1 MSLDLNMNIS
11 SSKPVIREAQSMQ
24 NDGGGGNLGYMAQ
37 GENEEKKQQQYADV
51 SIFNKAE
58 TDSFSFEKDFKVPE
72 KEEEFSIIQMLKDFV
87 QKIIKVFVK

>member
-37 GENEEKKQQQYADV
+37 GENEEKKQQYADV

-72 KEEEFSIIQMLKDFV
+72 KEEEISIIKMIKDFIK
-87 QKIIKVFVK
+87 KIIKVFVK

>member
-11 SSKPVIREAQSMQ
+11 SSKPVIRETQSMQ

-51 SIFNKAE
+51 SIFKKTE
-58 TDSFSFEKDFKVPE
+58 PDTFSFEKDAE
-72 KEEEFSIIQMLKDFV
+72 AIETEEDFSISKMIKDLINKILKIF
-87 QKIIKVFVK
+87 KK